1 MWLYSNE
8 QLLFN
13 NKKPT
18 PLSNLLSF
26 TLKPGFTNYI
36 HGAYGSSFALTLV
49 DIAKSQD
56 SLIVVLLPEASS
68 LHSLTKELQF
78 FLGEASD
85 IPIVTL
91 PDWETLPYDYFSPHQ
106 DIISER
112 LKTLYE
118 LPHLNKG
125 ILLLPISSALQKLP
139 SKQYIQQHCL
149 MLQNKQTID
158 LHQLKNQLTNTGYTC
173 VSKVMEHGEYAV
185 RGSIIDLFPM
195 GSTSPI
201 RIELFDD
208 EIDSL
213 RLFDSETQ
221 LSTEKVEKINLLPA
235 REYPSNEEAISLF
248 RQAWR
253 SKFDTNLKETTIYRD
268 VSNGVFPAGIEYYLP
283 LFFDSMSSIFDYLS
297 DQNTIFVQ
305 ASNIDEPMGTFWQ
318 ELSERHE
325 QHRHNID
332 RPILAPEELFL
343 TKEYFSTGKNQ
354 YPLIRISQEVLKSGS
369 KKQSNSHDLQFSPC
383 PKVTVEH
390 RANDPL
396 QNFQTVIQDF
406 SKVLICAESSGRQEV
421 IRELLLKHHIQT
433 NLVAD
438 WDDFATSSDSPNT
451 GSTNSN
457 LVNLVCSPLTKG
469 YVTKDQLIVCE
480 SDLFGRQV
488 LQERRANNKILSPD
502 QLIHSLAELKV
513 GDPVVHV
520 EQGVGRYRGLQTIEA
535 GGITTE
541 FLTLEYHGGSKLY
554 VPVQALHQIHRY
566 SGSSPEL
573 APWHK
578 LGSEVWSKAKRKAIE
593 KARDTAAELLDIYAR
608 RGAQVGFKHKLDKL
622 DYEKFAAEFPF
633 ELTQDQATAIDAV
646 VKDMTSTKPMDRL
659 VCGDVGFGKTEVA
672 MRAAYLS
679 VQNNMQVAMLVPTT
693 LLAQQHFN
701 SFQDRFAQWPINI
714 AVLSRFQTKKEQNE
728 TLAKLESG
736 QVDLV
741 IGTHRL
747 ISGNLKFKNLGLLLI
762 DEEHRFGVRQKE
774 ILKSYRTKVDILTL
788 TATPI
793 PRTLNMSMSGMRDLS
808 IIATPPAKRLAIK
821 TFVRQRNQP
830 LIKEAI
836 QREIRR
842 GGQVYFLHNAVETIE
857 KVANELQELLPELE
871 IAVAHGQMRERQLEQ
886 VMKEFYHHRYH
897 VLVCTTIIETGID
910 VPTAN
915 TIIMDRAD
923 KLGLAQLHQLR
934 GRVGRSHHQAYAYLM
949 TPPPKTITKD
959 AKKRLEAIE
968 KLEDLGAGFILAT
981 HDLEIRGAGELLG
994 DEQSGHMQTIG
1005 FSLYMELLDRAINA
1019 LKTGEE
1025 MSLDES
1031 QNQQTEV
1038 NLGTSALLPDDYVP
1052 DVAIR
1057 LSLYKRIA
1065 NATSS
1070 KALRDLQVELI
1081 DRFGLLPNQAKQLFT
1096 IAELKNTLTPLGIT
1110 KLDCTETSFTMEFKP
1125 NPNIDTG
1132 KLIGLIQSNP
1142 TGYQLIKGTLLKVNQ
1157 TASDQSQRVQQI
1169 DSLIETLSL

>member
-1 MWLYSNE
+1 MAEIKLVSYFSPNRH
-8 QLLFN
+8 LLN
-13 NKKPT
+13 NKKLT
-18 PLSNLLSF
+18 PLSNSLSF
-26 TLKPGFTNYI
+26 KLKPGFANYV
-36 HGAYGSSFALTLV
+36 HGVYGSSFALTLV

-68 LHSLTKELQF
+68 LHSLTKELEF
-78 FLGEASD
+78 FLGKNEN

-139 SKQYIQQHCL
+139 PKQYIQQHCL
-149 MLQNKQTID
+149 MLKNKQVID
-158 LHQLKNQLTNTGYTC
+158 IHLLKSQLTNAGYTC

-195 GSTSPI
+195 GSTKPI

-208 EIDSL
+208 EIESL

-221 LSTEKVEKINLLPA
+221 LSTDKVQSFNLLPA
-235 REYPSNEEAISLF
+235 REYPSNQEAISLF
-248 RQAWR
+248 RQTWR
-253 SKFDTNLKETTIYRD
+253 AKFDTNLKESTIYRD
-268 VSNGVFPAGIEYYLP
+268 VSNGLFPAGIEYYLP
-283 LFFDSMSSIFDYLS
+283 LFFDSLSSIFDYLS
-297 DQNTIFVQ
+297 SENSIILQ
-305 ASNIDEPMGTFWQ
+305 ASNIEEPIDLFWQ

-332 RPILAPEELFL
+332 RPILVPDELFL
-343 TKEYFSTGKNQ
+343 SKALFSSAKKQ
-354 YPLIRISQEVLKSGS
+354 YPLLRISQDVLKNGATS
-369 KKQSNSHDLQFSPC
+369 QDLAFSPC
-383 PKVTVEH
+383 PEVRIEH
-390 RANDPL
+390 RANLPL
-396 QNFQTVIQDF
+396 QKFQKVIENF

-421 IRELLLKHHIQT
+421 IRELFLKQHIQT
-433 NLVAD
+433 NLIEH
-438 WDDFATSSDSPNT
+438 WEDFSSS
-451 GSTNSN
+451 SEK
-457 LVNLVCSPLTKG
+457 VNLICSPLTKG
-469 YVTKDQLIVCE
+469 YITKDQLIVCE

-502 QLIHSLAELKV
+502 QLIHSLAELKT

-520 EQGVGRYRGLQTIEA
+520 EQGVGRYRGLQTIDA

-578 LGSEVWSKAKRKAIE
+578 LGSEAWSKAKRKAIE

-608 RGAQVGFKHKLDKL
+608 RGAQTGFKHKLDKL
-622 DYEKFAAEFPF
+622 DYERFAAEFPF
-633 ELTQDQATAIDAV
+633 ELTQDQVTAIGAV
-646 VKDMTSTKPMDRL
+646 IKDMTATKPMDRL

-701 SFQDRFAQWPINI
+701 SFQDRFSQWPINI

-836 QREIRR
+836 QREVRR
-842 GGQVYFLHNAVETIE
+842 GGQVYFLHNSVESIE

-871 IAVAHGQMRERQLEQ
+871 IAVAHGQMRERQLEE

-949 TPPPKTITKD
+949 TPSPKSITKD

-1019 LKTGEE
+1019 LKSGEE

-1038 NLGTSALLPDDYVP
+1038 NLGTSALLPDSYVP

-1081 DRFGLLPNQAKQLFT
+1081 DRFGLLPDQAKQLFV
-1096 IAELKNTLTPLGIT
+1096 IAELKNKLSPLGIS
-1110 KLDCTETSFTMEFKP
+1110 KLDGTENNFTLEFKP

-1142 TGYQLIKGTLLKVNQ
+1142 TRYRLTKGTVLKVSQ